1 MAKVRF
7 SISMDSAVAERIKAA
22 AARASQDVSTYVSRA
37 ALAAADHDERVADV
51 FADIDARIAE
61 TEKMSADE
69 SWDSWPPP
77 PLDGE
82 LSVAERAAIAARWDA
97 LFNTSEHGAA

>member
-7 SISMDSAVAERIKAA
+7 SISMDAEVAERIKAA
-22 AARASQDVSTYVSRA
+22 AARAGQDVSMYVSRA

-61 TEKMSADE
+61 VETMSADE
-69 SWDSWPPP
+69 SRVSWPPP
-77 PLDGE
+77 PVDGE
-82 LSVAERAAIAARWDA
+82 LSAAERAAITARWDA
-97 LFNTSEHGAA
+97 LFNTGEHGAA

>member
-1 MAKVRF
+1 MTKVRF
-7 SISMDSAVAERIKAA
+7 SVSVDAEHAERIKAA
-22 AARASQDVSTYVSRA
+22 AARAGQDVSAYVSRA
-37 ALAAADHDERVADV
+37 ALAAADHDDRVADV

-61 TEKMSADE
+61 VEKAADE
-69 SWDSWPPP
+69 SQLSWPPP

-82 LSVAERAAIAARWDA
+82 LSAAERAAITARWDA